1 MQRIQDICHIHF
13 LFLRRFRTMISK
25 KVVIATRDELERMFK
40 LAHCDGKNGF
50 ECKIN
55 DYLVILE

>member
-1 MQRIQDICHIHF
+1 
-13 LFLRRFRTMISK
+13 MISK